1 MNKKKLIVF
10 IFFGLC
16 FYLLVNFVIGKEKFN
31 YLKSFLN
38 NEQKQL
44 IKKYIFPFK
53 LISLQEEKLLMKESY
68 YKELEFK
75 ENGGDTIVFRDLKLS
90 NGMMLN
96 RLKLQGGF
104 YSAINYKVES
114 GTGYIDFFDKF

>member
-1 MNKKKLIVF
+1 MNKKKLIIF

-31 YLKSFLN
+31 FLKSFLN

-53 LISLQEEKLLMKESY
+53 LISLQEEKLLMKH
-68 YKELEFK
+68 
-75 ENGGDTIVFRDLKLS
+75 FRVHLK
-90 NGMMLN
+90 
-96 RLKLQGGF
+96 
-104 YSAINYKVES
+104 
-114 GTGYIDFFDKF
+114 